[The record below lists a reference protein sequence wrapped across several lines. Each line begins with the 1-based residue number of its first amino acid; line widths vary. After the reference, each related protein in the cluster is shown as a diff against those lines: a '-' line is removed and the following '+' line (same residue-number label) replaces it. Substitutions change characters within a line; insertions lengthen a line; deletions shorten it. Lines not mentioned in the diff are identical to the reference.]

1 MRDNFKDL
9 SREELIDQIIFWR
22 GKYELE
28 KVESNWLDELADA
41 LREGED
47 GPDYPASELEAIEKE
62 YNEYLVNSKLK
73 L

>member
-1 MRDNFKDL
+1 MRNNFKDL

-28 KVESNWLDELADA
+28 KVESEWLNELADA
-41 LREGED
+41 LRDRED
-47 GPDYPASELEAIEKE
+47 EPDYPDSELEAIEKE
-62 YNEYLVNSKLK
+62 YNGYLVNSKFK